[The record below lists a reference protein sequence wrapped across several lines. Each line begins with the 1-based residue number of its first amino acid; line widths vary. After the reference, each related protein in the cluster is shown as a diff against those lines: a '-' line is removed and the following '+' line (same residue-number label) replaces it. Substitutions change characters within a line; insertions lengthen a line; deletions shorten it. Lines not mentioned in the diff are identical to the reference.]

1 VLFEQLDRAARIE
14 RRVSHAGVLDVVR
27 QQGTRSVLVIGAAAG
42 GCDFHSKVRVARGP
56 HAGMLDVVRQR
67 VTHIHCPPVAR
78 EDDPSRTCV
87 RQWRRHAAW
96 APAPG
101 PFCVG
106 SQDGAA
112 LHLLDFASGAASPC
126 AAGAPGPGPAS
137 PGRLCVGVAWQRR
150 RCMCCGRRLAFF
162 SCFAAWLLP
171 WRL

>member
-1 VLFEQLDRAARIE
+1 MLFEQLDRAARIE

-126 AAGAPGPGPAS
+126 AVGAPGPGPAS
-137 PGRLCVGVAWQRR
+137 PGRLCVSASLGNSVAACAGLR
-150 RCMCCGRRLAFF
+150 CGRRLAF
-162 SCFAAWLLP
+162 
-171 WRL
+171 